1 MSLSYLHYNIL
12 EKLGEGGMG
21 VVYLADDTR
30 LKRKVALKFLP
41 QRIADDP
48 AEHRRFKLEASAAA
62 GLNHPNIA
70 QVHAIEE
77 AEGNLFIVMEYVQ
90 GDVLEDL
97 IASEVLDIEKKTA
110 IALQIAEGLQA
121 AHDRDIIHR
130 DIKSSNIMVSDAGLV
145 KVMDFGLARIRG
157 SEHITKPGSTL
168 GTASYMAPELI
179 AGNEC
184 DARSDIWSFG
194 VVLYELFSNALPFQ
208 GVYEP
213 AVMYAIMEEAPRPLP
228 QAEGALPKNIRQVIM
243 QCLEKDP
250 DARYQCMRD
259 IIDQLQPGN
268 PKQARPARPLA
279 GMSPGQYR
287 AAAGGLAV
295 MAAAVIFMYAMGL
308 FSPEKQIAEKQIPEK
323 KFLAVLPIEIIGD
336 SPGLQSIS
344 DALSETFSYRLSA
357 LEKYEN
363 SYWVAPA
370 SEMRREKINSATQA
384 KKLFGVNLVIVSSIQ
399 SLNDS
404 TRFSLEL
411 VDADKMRRIG
421 SEQIMVPS
429 SNLAQ
434 LEVYGV
440 RAMVKMLDITISD
453 TVDKTITD
461 GRPAVPEAYEYYLK
475 GIAALQDYSNIDSLA
490 SAENFFKQAIASDD
504 GFALAYAGLGEA
516 YWQQYQTTKDSV
528 LLKQSADK
536 LNKALL
542 LNKNLAPVQTSLGLL
557 KTTLGTY
564 DEAIAHF
571 KQALKIDIKYTP
583 AYQGMAR
590 AFDKKGDSKKAI
602 EAYEQAISLKPDY
615 WESHKDLGTHYLMNG
630 EFDHAIEQYRQ
641 VITMTPGSST
651 AYSNLGVAYYYNGQ
665 MEQARAMFE
674 HSLALEN
681 NPLTAN
687 NLAGIY
693 FWQKNYD
700 KAAAMYEVALNEFAH
715 RYEIWGNLAAA
726 YELGGHQAK
735 ARETYRIAIKKA
747 EEQLRVNPNDVY
759 VLADLG
765 AYHSDLGHRQQ
776 ALQYIS
782 KALGMGKDDIVI
794 RQRAVAVYEKL
805 GLREMALEWITA
817 AMTNDLEMQPELEN
831 LVNDPK
837 YVALKATFRAQH

>member
-1 MSLSYLHYNIL
+1 MSLSYLHYIVR

-21 VVYLADDTR
+21 VVYLAEDTK

-41 QRIADDP
+41 RQIADDP
-48 AEHRRFKLEASAAA
+48 AERRRFKLEASAAA

-77 AEGNLFIVMEYVQ
+77 AEGQLFIVMEYVQ
-90 GDVLEDL
+90 GEVIEDL
-97 IASEVLDIEKKTA
+97 IASETLDMEQKTA

-121 AHDRDIIHR
+121 AHDRGIIHR

-145 KVMDFGLARIRG
+145 KVMDFGLARVRG
-157 SEHITKPGSTL
+157 TEHITKPGSTL

-194 VVLYELFSNALPFQ
+194 VVLYELFANALPFQ

-213 AVMYAIMEEAPRPLP
+213 AVMYAIMEDPPRPLP
-228 QAEGALPKNIRQVIM
+228 QTDGPLPENIRQVIM

-250 DARYQCMRD
+250 DCRYQCMND
-259 IIDQLQPGN
+259 IIDQLHSTRPVDTG
-268 PKQARPARPLA
+268 QARAARPRDGMFSGRHLA
-279 GMSPGQYR
+279 V
-287 AAAGGLAV
+287 AGGLAI
-295 MAAAVIFMYAMGL
+295 MAAAVIFMNATGL
-308 FSPEKQIAEKQIPEK
+308 FSPQNQIPDK
-323 KFLAVLPIEIIGD
+323 KFLAVLPIEIIGN

-357 LEKYEN
+357 LEKYED

-370 SEMRREKINSATQA
+370 SEMRRENINSATQA

-399 SLNDS
+399 SLDDS

-411 VDADKMRRIG
+411 VDADKMRRLG
-421 SEQIMVPS
+421 SEQIIVPS

-440 RAMVKMLDITISD
+440 RALVKMLDITISK
-453 TVDKTITD
+453 TVDETITD
-461 GRPAVPEAYEYYLK
+461 GKPAVPEAYGSYLK
-475 GIAALQDYSNIDSLA
+475 GIAALQDYSHIDSLA
-490 SAENFFKQAIASDD
+490 AAENFFKQAIASDD
-504 GFALAYAGLGEA
+504 EFALAYAGLGEA

-528 LLKQSADK
+528 LLRRSAEQ
-536 LNKALL
+536 LNTALS

-557 KTTLGTY
+557 KTTLGEHE
-564 DEAIAHF
+564 EAIAHF
-571 KQALKIDIKYTP
+571 KKALEIDLKYTP
-583 AYQGMAR
+583 AYRGMAR
-590 AFDKKGDSKKAI
+590 AYDKNGDTKKAVA
-602 EAYEQAISLKPDY
+602 AYEQAIALKPDY
-615 WESHKDLGTHYLMNG
+615 WESRKDLATHYLMNG
-630 EFDHAIEQYRQ
+630 KFDRAIEQYRQ
-641 VITMTPGSST
+641 VISMTPGSST

-665 MEQARAMFE
+665 MDQARAMFE

-700 KAAAMYEVALNEFAH
+700 KAAAMYEVALKKFEN

-726 YELGGHQAK
+726 YELGGHRAK
-735 ARETYRIAIKKA
+735 ARETYLLAVKKA
-747 EEQLRVNPNDVY
+747 EGQLRINPNDAY

-805 GLREMALEWITA
+805 GLRDMALEWITA
-817 AMTNDLEMQPELEN
+817 AMTNDLEMQPELKN

-837 YVALKATFRAQH
+837 YVALKATFHAQQ